1 MKKITTA
8 CAAVALAFFQLL
20 PASAQSEV
28 HLKFTR
34 SGVNASDVTVSVTD
48 GNGNTISGASAT
60 LESVQKGNGLNNFSS
75 LDETT
80 LQTTSN
86 MNTDTDVL
94 CAVYDNKQ
102 NSFSQFTFKL
112 SGLNDYAYQNAGMR
126 VAGIDSKGQYQST
139 MTRLFTF
146 QVWNVSDTKSIN
158 ASNAVYTL
166 EGENVT
172 SEAKTNN
179 MGVDNTKTYGDIAG
193 SKVNFITSENQY
205 LIVRFTRTDELGCF
219 VGLREITLKQ
229 KTYSVTPTTTS
240 NLGKVATFSAGTNV
254 KFDANTT
261 AYIAT
266 ENGESSVTLS
276 KLSGDVLKAGAGAVL
291 ITTGEAITAT
301 PTSTESKD
309 DRTNYL
315 VGSGDASK
323 ELTDA
328 TTTYYILNKNS
339 ESNAVF
345 SLLNSSSSTTLAANK
360 AALAIANGSSNA
372 LSINFE
378 GSTTGIGTATTDIAT
393 SSSRIY
399 NLQGQAVTGKLAKG
413 VYVQGGK
420 KFIVK

>member
-20 PASAQSEV
+20 PAGAQSEV

-34 SGVNASDVTVSVTD
+34 NGANASDVTVSVTD
-48 GNGNTISGASAT
+48 ENGQTISGASAT
-60 LESVQKGNGLNNFSS
+60 LEKVEKGQNNTFGT
-75 LDETT
+75 LETT
-80 LQTTSN
+80 TFLTGGN
-86 MNTDTDVL
+86 MATYTDIL
-94 CAVYDNKQ
+94 CASYN
-102 NSFSQFTFKL
+102 NSTNDFTQFTFKIT
-112 SGLNDYAYQNAGMR
+112 GLNDFAYRDVAMR
-126 VAGIDSKGQYQST
+126 VAGINSGGQ
-139 MTRLFTF
+139 F
-146 QVWNVSDTKSIN
+146 QMKMDRYFDFRVWNIS
-158 ASNAVYTL
+158 SNISADNSLCATTRN
-166 EGENVT
+166 NVT
-172 SEAKTNN
+172 DNGTNN
-179 MGVDNTKTYGDIAG
+179 QAGNDNTKDYTLQG
-193 SKVNFITSENQY
+193 STVNFTNSAEQY
-205 LIVRFTRTDELGCF
+205 IIVRFTNTAQGCF
-219 VGLREITLKQ
+219 IGLREITLKQ
-229 KTYSVTPTTTS
+229 MTYSVTPTETN

-266 ENGESSVTLS
+266 ENGTSSVTLS

-291 ITTGEAITAT
+291 ITTGDAITAT
-301 PTSTESKD
+301 PTSTASTD

-315 VGSGDASK
+315 VGSGDATK

-378 GSTTGIGTATTDIAT
+378 GSTTGIGTATTGIAT

>member
-34 SGVNASDVTVSVTD
+34 NGANASDVVVSVTD
-48 GNGNTISGASAT
+48 GSGNDISGASAT
-60 LESVQKGNGLNNFSS
+60 LESVQKGNGLDNFSS
-75 LDETT
+75 FTETT
-80 LQTTSN
+80 LQTTGN
-86 MNTDTDVL
+86 METDTDVL

-102 NSFSQFTFKL
+102 YSFSQFIFKL
-112 SGLNDYAYQNAGMR
+112 SGLDDYAFQNAEMN
-126 VAGIDSKGQYQST
+126 VAALNKSGQYQQY
-139 MTRLFTF
+139 MHRKFTF
-146 QVWNVSDTKSIN
+146 QVWDVSSDNIKKEN
-158 ASNAVYTL
+158 ALYTL
-166 EGENVT
+166 TDQDVT
-172 SEAKTNN
+172 DGGTTAGAN
-179 MGVDNTKTYGDIAG
+179 NTKNYKLNGT
-193 SKVNFITSENQY
+193 KVNFTTSTNQY
-205 LIVRFTRTDELGCF
+205 LIVRFTYTESDGCF
-219 VGLREITLKQ
+219 IGLREITLKQ
-229 KTYSVTPTTTS
+229 MTYSVTPATTN

-266 ENGESSVTLS
+266 ENGSNSVTLS
-276 KLSGDVLKAGAGAVL
+276 KLTGDVLEAGKGAVL

-315 VGSGDASK
+315 VGSGDATK

-345 SLLNSSSSTTLAANK
+345 SLLNSSSGTTLAANK

-378 GSTTGIGTATTDIAT
+378 GSTTGIGTATTGITT